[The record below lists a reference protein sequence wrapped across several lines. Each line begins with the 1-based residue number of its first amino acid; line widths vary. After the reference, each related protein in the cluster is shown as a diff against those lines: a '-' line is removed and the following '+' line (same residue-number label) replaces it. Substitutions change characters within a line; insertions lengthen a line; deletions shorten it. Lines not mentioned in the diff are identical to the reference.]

1 MRHRQLAMRVAPA
14 PKRKPKL
21 KPVIKIE
28 PKALVGLTRSQV
40 REMIGAPV
48 TIADSPPS
56 TVWSYRAKG
65 CALDVFFYLDVGS
78 KTSRALTFD
87 LKNGAKKGTVSP
99 TCLGK
104 IKAAG
109 NGS

>member
-1 MRHRQLAMRVAPA
+1 MRVAPA

-99 TCLGK
+99 TCLGN